1 MNEYFHSGLKS
12 KKQKEEICIYDQKEG
27 IPINR
32 MSMFQMYI
40 FRMNVYSGHN
50 LLHQI
55 QEKEFIDSP
64 EFESGVNGD
73 EKYQVTN

>member
-1 MNEYFHSGLKS
+1 
-12 KKQKEEICIYDQKEG
+12 
-27 IPINR
+27 
-32 MSMFQMYI
+32 MFQMYI

-73 EKYQVTN
+73 EKYQVTMNQGIHLLPEKYEVTKLRSFFLLT